1 MPITYP
7 EAIARRGIGPTGR
20 VSSRVPPAARI
31 SQLVDA
37 ALEAAPDCLREGVI
51 LQSIDWS
58 AVAPA
63 KVATMLSSLQTA
75 RVACPR
81 WLATALLV
89 AGHGLATDTVRHLPS
104 HLKVLQRVNC
114 ANGDARER
122 QDIAPLLDTLAD
134 DDGVDGDCLAAIV
147 RQLAR
152 LGWSEEAVRLA
163 LTHAHRVPVAL
174 RHIRQHLP
182 THLERLPVIRLR
194 LAGFSTTQTLA
205 DELRL
210 ACAAEGW
217 RADVSQA
224 DFGEAIAEL
233 MSPRDDRDGLLVL
246 LDIDGFAPRDWRNST
261 VDGFNLL
268 AERAELLGGALAA
281 FAERSGVPLLINT
294 IPSASAPTAG
304 LLDRRHEMGLRRGID
319 LINARVLGAA
329 DQSGRIAV
337 IDADQAL
344 AELPLSRHVEPKL
357 WFYGR
362 IAYSADATRALARNF
377 AQAWGLL
384 RRGPVKVVAV
394 DLDNTLWGGV
404 YGDDG
409 VEKLACGHDFPGN
422 AFLAMQQECLRLK
435 SQGLLLVALSK
446 NNADAATAFE
456 RHPGMAMKAD
466 DFAAMAVNWDPKPQN
481 IRRVA
486 ADLNLGLDSFV
497 FLDDSPQERDAMR
510 RLCPDV
516 AVPEMPS
523 DPADRPLWL
532 RRLTCTW
539 PVRLTAEDE
548 TRAALYATGR
558 KASRLKASAAT
569 LEDFLRGLEQRL
581 IVGYARKDT
590 VARVAQM
597 HQRTNQF
604 NLTTLR
610 STDADIAAM
619 ARDDSSGIALL
630 GRVSDKFG
638 DHGIVIAATV
648 AIEGD
653 EAVIRSLLMSCRV
666 IGRQVEHAFLGE
678 LLRELA
684 RRGVKRVRGD
694 YIPTAKNGIVR
705 EFYASC
711 GFELVEADER
721 KSTWSFS
728 FDSAELPSSRFVV
741 TSWEA

>member
-1 MPITYP
+1 MSSNYP
-7 EAIARRGIGPTGR
+7 EAISRTGIAPIGKAP
-20 VSSRVPPAARI
+20 SRMAAAAPI
-31 SQLVDA
+31 SRLIDA

-58 AVAPA
+58 TVAPA
-63 KVATMLSSLQTA
+63 KVATMLSSLQRA

-81 WLATALLV
+81 WLSRSLLV
-89 AGHGLATDTVRHLPS
+89 AGHGLTADIDRQLPA
-104 HLKVLQRVNC
+104 HLKVLHRINRADGGNQ
-114 ANGDARER
+114 ER
-122 QDIAPLLDTLAD
+122 QDIAAMLDGLAH
-134 DDGVDGDCLAAIV
+134 DGGMEGESLEAVV
-147 RQLAR
+147 RRLVR
-152 LGWSEEAVRLA
+152 LGWSDEAVRLA
-163 LTHAHRVPVAL
+163 LAHVHRVPGVL
-174 RHIRQHLP
+174 RHAGQHFAA
-182 THLERLPVIRLR
+182 HLARLPAIRLR

-205 DELRL
+205 DELRP

-224 DFGEAIAEL
+224 HFGEAITEL
-233 MSPRDDRDGLLVL
+233 ISPQEDSDGLLVF
-246 LDIDGFAPRDWRNST
+246 LDLDGFAPRDWRNST
-261 VDGFNLL
+261 ADAFKLL
-268 AERAELLGGALAA
+268 TERAELLGDALTA
-281 FAERSGVPLLINT
+281 FAERSRVPLLINT

-319 LINARVLGAA
+319 LINSRILGAA
-329 DQSGRIAV
+329 ERSGRIAV

-362 IAYSADATRALARNF
+362 IAYSADATRVLARSF

-422 AFLAMQQECLRLK
+422 AFMAMQQECLRLK

-446 NNADAATAFE
+446 NNADAITAFE
-456 RHPGMAMKAD
+456 RHPGMVLKAD

-481 IRRVA
+481 IRKIA

-516 AVPEMPS
+516 TAPEMPP

-539 PVRLTAEDE
+539 PTRLTAEDE

-558 KASRLKASAAT
+558 EASRLKASVAT

-590 VARVAQM
+590 VARIAQM

-610 STDADIAAM
+610 NTDADIAFM
-619 ARDDSSGIALL
+619 TSGDRGIALL
-630 GRVSDKFG
+630 GRVNDKFG
-638 DHGIVIAATV
+638 DHGIVIAAT
-648 AIEGD
+648 ASIDGD

-684 RRGVKRVRGD
+684 RRGVARVRGD
-694 YIPTAKNGIVR
+694 YIPTAKNGMVR
-705 EFYASC
+705 DFYASC
-711 GFELVEADER
+711 GFELVEANEE

-728 FDSAELPSSRFVV
+728 LGRAEPPSSQFVV
-741 TSWEA
+741 TGWES